1 MTTQSVLLD
10 FSIPEDRDLT
20 QSQQIVEESLNQHLK
35 TRNADFPCLQ
45 LELNITGKTKEK
57 EEKEK
62 EAVSIR
68 YL

>member
-20 QSQQIVEESLNQHLK
+20 QSQQIVEESLNQHIKNL
-35 TRNADFPCLQ
+35 NADFPCLQ

-57 EEKEK
+57 EK